1 MSLTKLAATTAHA
14 LLAGAFAVIT
24 WRHGFVSEMWLIY
37 TTATLGH
44 AMYDKTAAQVS
55 AFKARQLDA
64 EAVPGE

>member
-14 LLAGAFAVIT
+14 LMAAGFAVIT
-24 WRHGFVSEMWLIY
+24 WRNGFVSELWLIY
-37 TTATLGH
+37 TAAALGH

-64 EAVPGE
+64 EAVPSE